1 MIRNSF
7 FEKEVADISKKST
20 SKVEELFNNLIN
32 YGYENEISDIH
43 IEPYLEEYRIRMRK
57 DGELIEYQKISKKLA
72 FALIG
77 RIKVLT
83 ELDIGEKRFPQDGRF
98 KGTID
103 DQLIDFRVSTVPF
116 LRGERCVIRI
126 LNQNKKFNLDNLG
139 FSLETYEK
147 IYRCINKKNG
157 LIIITGPTG
166 SGKTTTLYSILNYLN
181 NGDKNILT
189 IEDPVE
195 YEIEGISQSQCKM
208 EIGLDYQKL
217 LRGFLRQD
225 PDVIFIGE
233 IRDKETG
240 EIALRSA
247 LTGHLVL
254 TTLHTKNCISALE
267 RLKDLGL
274 DMFLLINGISLIQS
288 QRLVKKKDKN
298 GYKGRIAIEE
308 TLEFTDCLREYILEE
323 GNLKYIKEKL
333 DHIEFRSLYERG
345 MEKVKN
351 GETTLSEILKECQC

>member
-43 IEPYLEEYRIRMRK
+43 IEPYLEDYRIRMRK
-57 DGELIEYQKISKKLA
+57 DGELTEYQRIPKTLA
-72 FALIG
+72 LALIG

-98 KGTID
+98 KGIID
-103 DQLIDFRVSTVPF
+103 IQLVDFRVSTVPF

-139 FSLETYEK
+139 FSRETYEK

-254 TTLHTKNCISALE
+254 TTLHTKNCVSALE
-267 RLKDLGL
+267 RLKDLGI

-288 QRLVKKKDKN
+288 QRLVKKKYKD

-308 TLEFTDCLREYILEE
+308 TLEFTDSLREYILDE
-323 GNLKYIKEKL
+323 GNLKYIREKL
-333 DHIEFRSLYERG
+333 VDIKFKNLYERG

-351 GETTLSEILKECQC
+351 GETTLNEIFKECQC

>member
-7 FEKEVADISKKST
+7 FEKEVADISKKGN

-43 IEPYLEEYRIRMRK
+43 IEPYLEEYRIRMREN
-57 DGELIEYQKISKKLA
+57 GELEEYQNVSKKLA
-72 FALIG
+72 LGLIN
-77 RIKVLT
+77 RVKVLT

-98 KGTID
+98 KGMID
-103 DQLIDFRVSTVPF
+103 GQLVDFRVSTVPF
-116 LRGERCVIRI
+116 IKGERCVIRI

-139 FSLETYEK
+139 FSQETYEK

-195 YEIEGISQSQCKM
+195 YEIEGISQSQCKI

-288 QRLVKKKDKN
+288 QRLVKRKYKD

-308 TLEFTDCLREYILEE
+308 VLEFTEPLRESILDKE
-323 GNLKYIKEKL
+323 NLKNMRERLMEINFK
-333 DHIEFRSLYERG
+333 SLFERG

-351 GETTLSEILKECQC
+351 EETTLSEVLKECQC